1 MFSKKCFSFY
11 VTLYFHVQSHNLYL
25 MTFDIYFK
33 ITEMAKEPMLSPT
46 TESVYPALVNCAA
59 SVDIILPQIT
69 SNMW

>member
-1 MFSKKCFSFY
+1 MA
-11 VTLYFHVQSHNLYL
+11 LE
-25 MTFDIYFK
+25 IYFK
-33 ITEMAKEPMLSPT
+33 ITEMAQESMLSP